1 MREAFKYLT
10 SLLFLAVVV
19 QVGFAGYGAFNAIDK
34 ADKGGPITKKTIENG
49 FDPHGVIGTVVL
61 AIMLLLVLTALAG
74 RLGPLWAKWTT
85 GLLVLGVLQMLFS
98 YLGTKSAPV
107 GGFLHGITAL
117 AIYAG
122 AALLAHRAWA
132 QRAAGTVAP

>member
-10 SLLFLAVVV
+10 SVLFLAVVI

-34 ADKGGPITKKTIENG
+34 ADKGKTITKKAIENG
-49 FDPHGVIGTVVL
+49 FDPHGVIGQVV
-61 AIMLLLVLTALAG
+61 IVVMLLVVLTAAAG
-74 RLGPLWAKWTT
+74 RVGPRYVKWTA
-85 GLLVLGVLQMLFS
+85 GLLVLGLLQWLFS

-107 GGFLHGITAL
+107 GGFLHGINAL

-122 AALLAHRAWA
+122 AALLAHRAWT
-132 QRAAGTVAP
+132 QRPADAVAT

>member
-10 SLLFLAVVV
+10 SVLFVAIVV

-34 ADKGGPITKKTIENG
+34 ADKDKTVTKKTIENG
-49 FDPHGVIGTVVL
+49 FDPHGVIGMIVIVVL
-61 AIMLLLVLTALAG
+61 LLLVLTAVAG
-74 RLGPLWAKWTT
+74 KLGPTYVKATVGLFAL
-85 GLLVLGVLQMLFS
+85 GLLQWLFG
-98 YLGTKSAPV
+98 YLGTKSAAV

-122 AALLAHRAWA
+122 AALLAHRAWT
-132 QRAAGTVAP
+132 RRT